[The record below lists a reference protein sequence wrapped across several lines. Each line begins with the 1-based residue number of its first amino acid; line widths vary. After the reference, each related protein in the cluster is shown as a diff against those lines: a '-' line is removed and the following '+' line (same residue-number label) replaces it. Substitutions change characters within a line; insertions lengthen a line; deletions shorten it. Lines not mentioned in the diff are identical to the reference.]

1 MKFNLKPPS
10 TRGSRV
16 PPLKPAE
23 KLLILDRDG
32 VINEDSDAYIKSLD
46 EWRPIPGSIEA
57 LGRLHQAGYRLCI
70 ATNQSGLAR
79 GLFQLQDLEQ
89 MHQRLAELLRPWQA
103 SIDHIVFCPHGP
115 DDGCDCRKP
124 KPGLFDQIKAHY
136 GQPLDE
142 VFAVGDS
149 GRDLIAARL
158 AGARPVLV
166 LTGKGHKTLASGQFP
181 DVPVF
186 ENLLTFS
193 RSLLSPSPD
202 LQ

>member
-1 MKFNLKPPS
+1 V
-10 TRGSRV
+10 R
-16 PPLKPAE
+16 PAE

-46 EWRPIPGSIEA
+46 EWQPIPGSIEA
-57 LGRLHQAGYRLCI
+57 LGHLRQAGYRLCI

-89 MHQRLAELLRPWQA
+89 MHQHLAELLRPWDA
-103 SIDHIVFCPHGP
+103 KIDHIFFCPHGP
-115 DDGCDCRKP
+115 EDGCDCRKP

-136 GQPLDE
+136 GQPLDK
-142 VFAVGDS
+142 VFAIGDS

-166 LTGKGHKTLASGQFP
+166 LTGKGRKTLASGQFL

-186 ENLLTFS
+186 ENLLAFS
-193 RSLLSPSPD
+193 QSLLSKSLD